1 MRGKRIFRVAAAF
14 FVALFLLCPLAG
26 VSASA
31 LEQPQIERVGAAYLY
46 NVENDRVLFE
56 QDADKVVF
64 PAASVKVMTAVVAYE
79 ALSSRM
85 GENVVITSEMIAGA
99 VGNHIGI
106 KAGEHI
112 FVRDLF
118 YALLLK
124 GANDASYV
132 LACLAYGSVDA
143 FVGKM
148 NERAESLGMTS
159 TVYKNPT
166 GMHDADMVTTARD
179 TSLVARTFASYP
191 ELIEMSSVTKH
202 VIEKSA
208 NCTERNLY
216 NRNAFVS
223 KLNSLGTKE
232 YYYPDAKG
240 MNFGSTKEGGD
251 SFVTMAEREGL
262 RYIVVIL
269 GGEENEDETEI
280 YAFKAAGAL
289 CDYALD
295 GFGYVK
301 VLTRD
306 KLVYDMPVSLS
317 EETDHVMLIP
327 GEEVKA
333 YLPKE
338 VDPKT
343 EITCSYTL
351 EYDSLQAPVAEG
363 QKVGY
368 VSVYYGDELLGT
380 VELVTQNEVKL
391 STFLSMLESIRRF
404 TESKFFICSVI
415 ALVVLTV
422 GFVLINSAYRG
433 HRQRRRAGARY
444 NKFR

>member
-1 MRGKRIFRVAAAF
+1 MRGKRIFRAAAAF
-14 FVALFLLCPLAG
+14 FVALFLLCSHTGIA
-26 VSASA
+26 ASA
-31 LEQPQIERVGAAYLY
+31 LEPPVVERVGAAYLY

-56 QDADKVVF
+56 QDADKVLY

-85 GENVVITSEMIAGA
+85 GENVVITAEMIEGA

-106 KAGEHI
+106 KAGEHL

-148 NERAESLGMTS
+148 NERSESLGMKS

-202 VIEKSA
+202 VIEKSEH
-208 NCTERNLY
+208 CTERNMY

-262 RYIVVIL
+262 RYICVIL
-269 GGEENEDETEI
+269 GGEENDDETEI
-280 YAFKAAGAL
+280 YAFIAAKAL

-295 GFGYVK
+295 SFGYVK

-327 GEEVKA
+327 KEEVKA

-343 EITCSYTL
+343 DITCSYTL
-351 EYDSLQAPVAEG
+351 EHDSLQAPVAEG

-391 STFLSMLESIRRF
+391 SAFLSLLENIRRF

-415 ALVVLTV
+415 ALIVLTV
-422 GFVLINSAYRG
+422 GFVFVNSAYRG

-444 NKFR
+444 SKFR